1 MSKKKLQVWLPL
13 IFSVVMIAG
22 MFFGFK
28 LHQETGGKSFFSR
41 DKKTSLQETLDLI
54 KDKYVDKIKL
64 DSLQNDA
71 ITDVMNHLDPHSVY
85 IPASDVET
93 ANEEL
98 QGNFE
103 GIGIE
108 FNRFDDTV
116 HVLYV
121 IPGGPSDKAGLQI
134 GDKIIKINDSSIVMK
149 GLLNDDIKKLIRGN
163 EGSKVKLTILRGTT
177 IQYKEVVRGTIPL
190 QRFWYE

>member
-1 MSKKKLQVWLPL
+1 MRNKKLQVWLPL

-28 LHQETGGKSFFSR
+28 IHQQTGSTQSFFKRSNR
-41 DKKTSLQETLDLI
+41 TSLQEALDLI
-54 KDKYVDKIKL
+54 KNRYVDSVHL

-85 IPASDVET
+85 IPASNVSE
-93 ANEEL
+93 ANEDL
-98 QGNFE
+98 IGNFQ

-108 FNRFDDTV
+108 FNIFDDTV

-121 IPGGPSDKAGLQI
+121 VPNGPSDKAGLQI
-134 GDKIIKINDSSIVMK
+134 GDKLFKVNDSSIISKTLPRTEIRKM
-149 GLLNDDIKKLIRGN
+149 IRGK
-163 EGSKVKLTILRGTT
+163 EGTKVKLT
-177 IQYKEVVRGTIPL
+177 VVRVCT
-190 QRFWYE
+190 